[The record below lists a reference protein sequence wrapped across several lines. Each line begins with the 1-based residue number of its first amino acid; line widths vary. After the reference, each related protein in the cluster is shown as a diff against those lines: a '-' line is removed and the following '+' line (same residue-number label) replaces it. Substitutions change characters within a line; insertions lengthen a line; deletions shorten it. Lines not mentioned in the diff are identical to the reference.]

1 MDFANRGGADSA
13 QRLLC
18 GDLLGPQTQRF
29 PMLTHDELIAAKV
42 ALHERLLLDILEE
55 RFAAQPDPI
64 DQLEAYARRRVT
76 LRPPSQ
82 DPADERAHVGGEAV
96 RQEFFDR
103 LESNLRRRLRPHT
116 PK

>member
-1 MDFANRGGADSA
+1 
-13 QRLLC
+13 
-18 GDLLGPQTQRF
+18 
-29 PMLTHDELIAAKV
+29 MLTHDELIAAKV

-82 DPADERAHVGGEAV
+82 DPAPTGSAPGVNRGLGGVCKVYRRQEKAPAV
-96 RQEFFDR
+96 RPGPVEQA
-103 LESNLRRRLRPHT
+103 
-116 PK
+116 